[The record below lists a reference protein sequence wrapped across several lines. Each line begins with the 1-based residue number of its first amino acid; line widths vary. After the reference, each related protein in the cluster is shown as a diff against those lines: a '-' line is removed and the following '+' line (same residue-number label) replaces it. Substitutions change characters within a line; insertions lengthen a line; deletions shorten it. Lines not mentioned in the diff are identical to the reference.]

1 MFGPYELTRVVL
13 VLLVIAFAAVMS
25 YMVWYNL
32 HMKHKQQALEGK
44 GRHFGTEEGI
54 AAAYEAQYEERLR
67 RKH

>member
-13 VLLVIAFAAVMS
+13 VLLVIAFVAAIS

-32 HMKHKQQALEGK
+32 RMKHKQQQLEGK
-44 GRHFGTEEGI
+44 GKHFGTEEGI
-54 AAAYEAQYEERLR
+54 AAAYEAQYEERLH